1 MQVSVE
7 NLGTISRRL
16 TVAVPAEQ
24 VEKEVAERLKRL
36 AKSARLPGFRPGK
49 APLKVIESRFGG
61 DVLNEVAS
69 SLIESSLREALTQE
83 NLIPAG
89 GPEVQPTKLE
99 RGEDLEYVASFDIFP
114 KIDKLDIS
122 GVEMERPVYNVD
134 DTDIDA
140 TIETMRKQRVTW
152 QAVDRPAQDKD
163 QVVINFVG
171 HVDGEEFAGNKAENL
186 PVVLGE
192 KTLLDEFEEGL
203 RGCNEGDQ
211 ISLDVKFPDDYR
223 GKDVAGKL
231 AKFDITVRAVNEP
244 VLPEVD
250 AEFAKSF
257 GIEDGDLQK
266 MREEVA
272 NNVKQEM
279 EERIRRVVRERV
291 LNALIEVNDIEL
303 PTKLVEAEIDHM
315 IESNKAILEGQGI
328 AVRNVVPDRSR
339 FQQDA
344 EKRVALGLIMQAI
357 VSEHDLKPDA
367 ERVRQRVELQS
378 TSYEDPKAFVQW
390 YYSDR
395 QRLAQ
400 LESMILEEQV
410 IEKVL
415 ETADA
420 KDKEMS
426 FQELME
432 YQSS

>member
-7 NLGTISRRL
+7 NLGTISRRV

-122 GVEMERPVYNVD
+122 GVEMERPIYNVD
-134 DTDIDA
+134 DADIDA

-152 QAVDRPAQDKD
+152 QAVDRSAQDKD
-163 QVVINFVG
+163 QVVIDFVG
-171 HVDGEEFAGNKAENL
+171 HVDGEEFAGNKAENF

-192 KTLLDEFEEGL
+192 KTLLEEFEEGL

-272 NNVKQEM
+272 SNVKQEM
-279 EERIRRVVRERV
+279 EDRIRRVVRERV

-367 ERVRQRVELQS
+367 ERVRQRVELLS

-426 FQELME
+426 FQELTE

>member
-7 NLGTISRRL
+7 HLGTISRRL
-16 TVAVPAEQ
+16 KVAVPAEQ

-36 AKSARLPGFRPGK
+36 AKNARLPGFRPGK
-49 APLKVIESRFGG
+49 APLKVVERRFGG

-99 RGEDLEYVASFDIFP
+99 RGEDLEYVASFDVFP

-122 GVEMERPVYNVD
+122 GVEMERPLYNLD
-134 DTDIDA
+134 DADVDA

-152 QAVDRPAQDKD
+152 QPADRPAQDKD
-163 QVVINFVG
+163 QVIIDFVG
-171 HVDGEEFAGNKAENL
+171 HIDDEEFPGNKAESF

-192 KTLLDEFEEGL
+192 KTLLEEFEEGL
-203 RGCNEGDQ
+203 RGCKEKDQ
-211 ISLDVKFPDDYR
+211 IDLEVKFPDDYR

-231 AKFDITVRAVNEP
+231 AKFDITVRSVNAP

-266 MREEVA
+266 MREEVT

-279 EERIRRVVRERV
+279 EDRIRRIVRERV

-315 IESNKAILEGQGI
+315 IDSNKAILEGQGI
-328 AVRNVVPDRSR
+328 AVRKVVPDRSR
-339 FQQDA
+339 FKQDA

-357 VSEHDLKPDA
+357 VREHDLKPDA
-367 ERVRQRVELQS
+367 ERVRQRVELMS

-395 QRLAQ
+395 ERLAQ
-400 LESMILEEQV
+400 MESMILEEQV

-415 ETADA
+415 ETAET
-420 KDKEMS
+420 KDKEMK

>member
-16 TVAVPAEQ
+16 KVAIPAEQ
-24 VEKEVAERLKRL
+24 VEKEIAERLKRL
-36 AKSARLPGFRPGK
+36 AKNARLPGFRPGK
-49 APLKVIESRFGG
+49 APLKVVESRFGG
-61 DVLNEVAS
+61 DVLNEVAG

-83 NLIPAG
+83 NLVPAG
-89 GPEVQPTKLE
+89 GPEVQPTKME
-99 RGEDLEYVASFDIFP
+99 RGQDLEYVASFDIFP
-114 KIDKLDIS
+114 KIDKPDIS

-134 DTDIDA
+134 EADIDA

-152 QAVDRPAQDKD
+152 QPAGRPAQDKD
-163 QVVINFVG
+163 EVVIDFIG
-171 HVDGEEFAGNKAENL
+171 DIDGEEFTGNKAENF

-192 KTLLDEFEEGL
+192 KALLEEFEEGL
-203 RGCNEGDQ
+203 CGCNEGDL
-211 ISLDVKFPDDYR
+211 INLEIKFPDDYR

-231 AKFDITVRAVNEP
+231 AKFDITVRAVNAP

-257 GIEDGDLQK
+257 GIEDGDLKK
-266 MREEVA
+266 MREEVS

-279 EERIRRVVRERV
+279 EDRIRRVVRERV

-303 PTKLVEAEIDHM
+303 PTKLVEAEIDHI

-344 EKRVALGLIMQAI
+344 ERRVALGLIMQAI
-357 VSEHDLKPDA
+357 VREHDLKPDA
-367 ERVRQRVELQS
+367 DRVRERIEVMS
-378 TSYEDPKAFVQW
+378 ASYEDPKAFIQW

-395 QRLAQ
+395 QRLSQ

-415 ETADA
+415 ETADV

>member
-7 NLGTISRRL
+7 NLGAISRRL

-36 AKSARLPGFRPGK
+36 AKNARLPGFRPGK
-49 APLKVIESRFGG
+49 APLKVVENRFGG
-61 DVLNEVAS
+61 DVLNEVAN

-83 NLIPAG
+83 NLVPAG
-89 GPEVQPTKLE
+89 GPEVEPKKLE

-122 GVEMERPVYNVD
+122 GVKMERPVYNLDEADV
-134 DTDIDA
+134 DA
-140 TIETMRKQRVTW
+140 TIETMRKQGVTW
-152 QAVDRPAQDKD
+152 QPADRSAQDGD
-163 QVVINFVG
+163 QVVIDFVG
-171 HVDGEEFAGNKAENL
+171 NIDGEEFRGNKAENL
-186 PVVLGE
+186 PVVLGD
-192 KTLLDEFEEGL
+192 KALLEEFEEGL
-203 RGCNEGDQ
+203 HGCNKGEQ
-211 ISLDVKFPDDYR
+211 ISLEVKFPDNYR
-223 GKDVAGKL
+223 GQDVAGKL
-231 AKFDITVRAVNEP
+231 AKFDITVREVNTP

-279 EERIRRVVRERV
+279 EGRIRRVLHERV
-291 LNALIEVNDIEL
+291 LNALVEVNDIAL

-344 EKRVALGLIMQAI
+344 EKRVALALIMQAI
-357 VSEHDLKPDA
+357 VQKHDMKPDP
-367 ERVRQRVELQS
+367 EKVRQRIELMS
-378 TSYEDPKAFVQW
+378 TSYEDPKGFVQW

-410 IEKVL
+410 IDRVL

-420 KDKEMS
+420 KDKEMT

-432 YQSS
+432 HKGN

>member
-7 NLGTISRRL
+7 NLGAISRRL

-36 AKSARLPGFRPGK
+36 AKNARLPGFRPGK
-49 APLKVIESRFGG
+49 APLKVVENRFGG
-61 DVLNEVAS
+61 DVLNEVAN

-83 NLIPAG
+83 NLVPAG
-89 GPEVQPTKLE
+89 GPEVEPKKLE

-122 GVEMERPVYNVD
+122 GVKMERPVYNLDEADV
-134 DTDIDA
+134 DA
-140 TIETMRKQRVTW
+140 TIETMRKQGVTW
-152 QAVDRPAQDKD
+152 QPADRSAQDGD
-163 QVVINFVG
+163 QVVIDFVG
-171 HVDGEEFAGNKAENL
+171 NIDGEEFRGNKAENL
-186 PVVLGE
+186 PVVLGDKAMLE
-192 KTLLDEFEEGL
+192 EFEEGL
-203 RGCNEGDQ
+203 RGCNKGEQ
-211 ISLDVKFPDDYR
+211 ISLEVKFPDNYR
-223 GKDVAGKL
+223 GQDVAGKL
-231 AKFDITVRAVNEP
+231 AKFDITVREVNTP

-279 EERIRRVVRERV
+279 EGRIRRVLHERV
-291 LNALIEVNDIEL
+291 LNALVEVNDIAL

-344 EKRVALGLIMQAI
+344 EKRVALALIMQAI
-357 VSEHDLKPDA
+357 VQKHDMKPDP
-367 ERVRQRVELQS
+367 EKVRQRIELMS
-378 TSYEDPKAFVQW
+378 TSYEDPKGFVQW

-410 IEKVL
+410 IDRVL

-420 KDKEMS
+420 KDKEMT

-432 YQSS
+432 HRGN